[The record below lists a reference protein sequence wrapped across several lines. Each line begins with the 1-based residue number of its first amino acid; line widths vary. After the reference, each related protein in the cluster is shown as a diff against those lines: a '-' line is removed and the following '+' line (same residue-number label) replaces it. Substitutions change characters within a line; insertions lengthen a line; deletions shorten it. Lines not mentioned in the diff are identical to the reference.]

1 MSQNQDLEKII
12 REYVIKALSDD
23 VEDLEREEKITQ
35 AQNNIAKWLGKTPEV
50 LNSGKKYSGRERTS
64 SDDKVLSKSLE
75 DPDSIVHFVPKAQK
89 KDKLEELLATS
100 PARLGVW
107 RAGTRYLTKVA
118 LKLRADHAVAKD
130 AVYAELPPGFA
141 ENYGWVP
148 LQTLAKDKEEF
159 LLRPDY
165 GRSLNEASM
174 KIVSEKAIKNPDI
187 QIIIADGL
195 SPWAAERNA
204 KPMVDELI
212 RLLKENNFTVGTVFC
227 VKYSR
232 IAIQDVI
239 GEAVGAKVSMI
250 ILGERPGLGG
260 GDSLSN
266 YMIYN
271 PKVGAVNALKS
282 MISNIHPT
290 GHAPK
295 DAAKLTLSMV
305 KSMFEQ
311 KCSGINLKI

>member
-1 MSQNQDLEKII
+1 MDPESIKKVI
-12 REYVIKALSDD
+12 REVVTEVYNKTPDD
-23 VEDLEREEKITQ
+23 SWPEKQ
-35 AQNNIAKWLGKTPEV
+35 NLAKENLARWLGHEPAAKRSAQNADFYKPNTP
-50 LNSGKKYSGRERTS
+50 SFKKSSEGTS
-64 SDDKVLSKSLE
+64 AAGAPSKSNVPHAKR
-75 DPDSIVHFVPKAQK
+75 PDKIEALIQS
-89 KDKLEELLATS
+89 S

-118 LKLRADHAVAKD
+118 LQLRADHAVAKD
-130 AVYAELPPGFA
+130 AVYAELRSDFA
-141 ENYGWVP
+141 EKNNWVP
-148 LQTLAKDKEEF
+148 LKSRAQTKEEF
-159 LLRPDY
+159 LLRPDL
-165 GRSLNEASM
+165 GRELDAASL
-174 KIVSEKAIKNPDI
+174 KIVNEKGVRDVDI

-212 RLLKENNFTVGTVFC
+212 KLFAQERLSVGTIFC

-239 GEAVGAKVSMI
+239 GEALNAKVSMI

-266 YMIYN
+266 YMIFN

-282 MISNIHPT
+282 MISNIHPS
-290 GHAPK
+290 GHTPVE
-295 DAAKLTLSMV
+295 AAKLTVSMV
-305 KSMFEQ
+305 KKMFEQ
-311 KCSGINLKI
+311 NCSGIHLKI